1 MKPSNR
7 NEEELEEEEE
17 EEEEELWGNLVGLSF
32 IFGFLLG
39 LRVRISVELRS
50 AMTYYHVR
58 HESPYTVHNSACLEI
73 TSRAHLI

>member
-1 MKPSNR
+1 MK
-7 NEEELEEEEE
+7 EEEEVE
-17 EEEEELWGNLVGLSF
+17 EERLVNLVGLSF

-58 HESPYTVHNSACLEI
+58 LESPYTVQ
-73 TSRAHLI
+73 